1 MGKHVDRAVGGKTVE
16 AKPAK
21 SVDIQKVKA
30 FKDLTA
36 KVETLEGVVEQL
48 ADKIEAIIGAIPATK
63 EEVTE

>member
-1 MGKHVDRAVGGKTVE
+1 MGKHVDRAVGGKTVDT
-16 AKPAK
+16 KLAK

-36 KVETLEGVVEQL
+36 KVETLEGIVEQL